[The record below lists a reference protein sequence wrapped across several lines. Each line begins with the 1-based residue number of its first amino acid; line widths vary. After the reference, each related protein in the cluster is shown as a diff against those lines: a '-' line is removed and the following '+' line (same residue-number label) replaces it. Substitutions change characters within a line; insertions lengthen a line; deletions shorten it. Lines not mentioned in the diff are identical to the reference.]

1 MMVAG
6 YVNDIRRS
14 VQSAVWPGVVLLCS
28 LVGNPSLQAADVGG
42 SPDRVPDAEYGSVDR
57 ASNPEY
63 GSADG
68 APDSEYDAAAHP
80 DETLLDSS
88 EQVPGAYSARNIL
101 REAQDKVLGPC
112 LRNSESCRST
122 AAEFLARLKGQGM
135 TVEVWALF
143 QPIRNNMYFYLM
155 APSLRLA
162 QAIVKSRGSCD
173 DWQIMAAGAGVPL
186 QGLIRDAALE
196 VGGRT
201 ALPESKELRTLQ
213 ALLRSRCASGTGFD

>member
-1 MMVAG
+1 MVAG
-6 YVNDIRRS
+6 YVSNIRRS
-14 VQSAVWPGVVLLCS
+14 VQSAVWPGLVLLCS
-28 LVGNPSLQAADVGG
+28 LVGGPSLYAADVGG
-42 SPDRVPDAEYGSVDR
+42 SADRAPDSEHDSVDR
-57 ASNPEY
+57 ASNSEF
-63 GSADG
+63 GAADS
-68 APDSEYDAAAHP
+68 APDFEYDAAAYP
-80 DETLLDSS
+80 DEPLLDNS

-122 AAEFLARLKGQGM
+122 AAEFLARLKGRGM

-196 VGGRT
+196 VGGQT
-201 ALPESKELRTLQ
+201 ALPESKELRALQ
-213 ALLRSRCASGTGFD
+213 ALLRSRCPSGAGFD